1 MKSWIVLLSV
11 TMLSGAFFALI
22 LTGEDKVD
30 SRLNLPRKIASKK
43 PQNEL
48 SKRKN
53 RPSTIDRKI
62 AAISPPL
69 KVIKAELV
77 GITESELKNMPKS
90 NIRSEK
96 WEQKFREKFAQ
107 IDNSLQKNSIKI
119 THKRSIIKKE
129 NKSARNFEHILV
141 SYRLPNGNPY
151 SFEALV
157 DSESGTMKQSWNR
170 TRYERRTPTKLD
182 GTNKLMLRSN

>member
-1 MKSWIVLLSV
+1 
-11 TMLSGAFFALI
+11 MLSGAFFALI
-22 LTGEDKVD
+22 LTGENKVD
-30 SRLNLPRKIASKK
+30 SRLNIPRKIASKK
-43 PQNEL
+43 PQNEI

-53 RPSTIDRKI
+53 RPSSINRKI
-62 AAISPPL
+62 AAISPPI

-77 GITESELKNMPKS
+77 GITESELKNMPQS
-90 NIRSEK
+90 NTRSEK

-107 IDNSLQKNSIKI
+107 IDNSLRKNSIMIK
-119 THKRSIIKKE
+119 HKRSIIKKE

-157 DSESGTMKQSWNR
+157 DSETGTMKQSWNR
-170 TRYERRTPTKLD
+170 TRYEKRIPTKLD